1 MRLRTCDQE
10 ETGSEERKVD
20 AGEKVVECSDLV
32 RVYSTRGITGRRRE
46 FAALKDLNLAI
57 TRGSVFGLL
66 GPNGAGKTTT
76 VRILSTLLTPSSGSA
91 RVMGY
96 DVRSQARQVR
106 RNIGFILGGDRGLYG
121 RITGEQNLRYFGA
134 LNHLSPRDCR
144 QRSAQLLE
152 RVGLTEHARTPV
164 ENYSRGM
171 KQRLHIARGLLMD
184 PPVLF
189 LDEPTIGLDPIGAQ
203 ELRNYVPELAAE
215 GKTILLTTHYMAE
228 ADMLCDT
235 IAIINRGELA
245 AMGTP
250 DDIKRRFSRVGIVE
264 VLVRNA
270 RGGLVEEVS
279 AIQGVEH
286 VESSAENAF
295 QKLTLSVAAGFDVR
309 DRAAEVI
316 GPDNIESIVM
326 RDPTLEEAYI
336 SILR

>member
-1 MRLRTCDQE
+1 MVETNANVIDCVNLR
-10 ETGSEERKVD
+10 
-20 AGEKVVECSDLV
+20 
-32 RVYSTRGITGRRRE
+32 RVYSSRSLFGRRRE
-46 FAALKDLNLAI
+46 SVALKDLNLQI
-57 TRGSVFGLL
+57 PKGTVFGLL

-76 VRILSTLLTPSSGSA
+76 VRILSTLLTPTSGTA
-91 RVMGY
+91 KVLGY
-96 DVRSQARQVR
+96 DVRTQAKQVR

-121 RITGEQNLRYFGA
+121 RITGKQNLTYFGT
-134 LNHLSPRDCR
+134 LNHLSPGES
-144 QRSAQLLE
+144 QRRSTQLLE
-152 RVGLTEHARTPV
+152 KVGLADSADVPV

-203 ELRNYVPELAAE
+203 ELRNYVPELSAE

-245 AMGTP
+245 AIGTP

-264 VLVRNA
+264 VTVRRA
-270 RGGLVEEVS
+270 REGLLSQVS
-279 AIQGVEH
+279 EIPGVEG
-286 VESSAENAF
+286 VETVGDGAF
-295 QKLTLSVAAGFDVR
+295 QKLTISVTTGAVVMDTVTETIG
-309 DRAAEVI
+309 AE
-316 GPDNIESIVM
+316 NIENLVS

-336 SILR
+336 NILK